1 MDYID
6 EKNIRSFEKV
16 NTSSWE
22 NMSDN
27 VFIRL
32 INKKYIDKYDS
43 DIASKDFFDLAI
55 CISLQER
62 KNNVLKSHLFTQKDL
77 KSYKIDFNTALKQAM
92 QNTENERGKRIL
104 SVDKY
109 MCMHNTVY
117 PLITRHKTKVMVSVD
132 GDNDNPIGQVG
143 NNDNGETVLMLCN
156 KKDTFAASYM
166 ASFNILD
173 EVFKRFNETN
183 FYIVPVSTICAMCVK
198 SSFATNDNKK
208 PIKEAEEDLLDMLE
222 QINDEKKEWRNILSY
237 KIYYYYGDDNKH
249 LISIK

>member
-32 INKKYIDKYDS
+32 INKKYVDKYGE
-43 DIASKDFFDLAI
+43 DIATKDFFDLAI
-55 CISLQER
+55 CISLQE
-62 KNNVLKSHLFTQKDL
+62 KKSNVLKSHLFTQKEL
-77 KSYKIDFNTALKQAM
+77 RLYKIDFDVALKQAM
-92 QNTENERGKRIL
+92 KNTENERGKRIL
-104 SVDKY
+104 SIDKY
-109 MCMHNTVY
+109 MCMHNIVY
-117 PLITRHKTKVMVSVD
+117 PLMVRQKTKVMVSME
-132 GDNDNPIGQVG
+132 GNDNPIGQVG
-143 NNDNGETVLMLCN
+143 SNDDGETVLMLCN

-173 EVFKRFNETN
+173 EVFKRFNRTN

-198 SSFATNDNKK
+198 SSFVTDNNKK
-208 PIKEAEEDLLDMLE
+208 PLKEAEEDLLDMLE

-237 KIYYYYGDDNKH
+237 KIYYYFGDDNKH